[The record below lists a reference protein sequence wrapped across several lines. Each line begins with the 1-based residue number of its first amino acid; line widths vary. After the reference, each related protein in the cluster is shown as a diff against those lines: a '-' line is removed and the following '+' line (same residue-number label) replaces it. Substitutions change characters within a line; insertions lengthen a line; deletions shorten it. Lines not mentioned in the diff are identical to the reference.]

1 MVISNMPK
9 VVVGMSGGV
18 DSSVAAALLV
28 EQGYQ
33 VIGVMLRLW
42 SEPGR
47 EGRNRCCTPDSMAQ
61 ARRVA
66 SLIGFPFYSIDAK
79 ELFRQKVVDMFINGY
94 LRGLTPNPCLAC
106 NQIIRWGFLLDQAR
120 LMGADYLATG
130 HYARLSILDNG
141 AVQLLEGIDQN
152 KDQSYVLSVLNQ
164 EQLSHT
170 ILPLGN
176 YKKPEVRLL
185 AHKYNLPVAE
195 RAESQ
200 DLCFLGGINYR
211 LFMHAHVPEAM
222 KPGLIVNHQGDILG
236 KHEGLAYYTIG
247 QRKGI
252 RISAANPLYVIEK
265 KLDENKLIVGPASEL
280 GFQRLKANRV
290 NWIGDKPADSL
301 IRAQVKTRYK
311 AKKVWS
317 TIKQQPDSGLLFE
330 FDEPQRDLTP
340 GQNAVIY
347 QDDVCL
353 GSGLIQEVFK

>member
-1 MVISNMPK
+1 MSNMPK

-28 EQGYQ
+28 EQGYE
-33 VIGVMLRLW
+33 VIGVILRLW
-42 SEPGR
+42 SEPSR
-47 EGRNRCCTPDSMAQ
+47 EGSNRCCTPDSMAQ

-66 SLIGFPFYSIDAK
+66 ALLGFPFYTIDAK
-79 ELFRQKVVDMFINGY
+79 ELFHHVVVEMFMAEY
-94 LRGLTPNPCLAC
+94 SRGLTPNPCITC
-106 NQIIRWGFLLDQAR
+106 NQIIRWGFLLNRAQ

-130 HYARLSILDNG
+130 HYARLNKLVNG
-141 AVQLLEGIDQN
+141 TVQLLEGIDLN
-152 KDQSYVLSVLNQ
+152 KDQSYVLSILNQ

-176 YKKPEVRLL
+176 YTKPEVRQL
-185 AHKYNLPVAE
+185 AHKFNLPVAE

-200 DLCFLGGINYR
+200 DLCFLGGIDYR
-211 LFMHAHVPEAM
+211 LFLQVHNPGAI
-222 KPGLIVNHQGDILG
+222 KPGLIVNRQGDILG

-252 RISAANPLYVIEK
+252 RISAATPLYVIEK
-265 KLDENKLIVGPASEL
+265 NLDENMLVVGSESEL
-280 GFQRLKANRV
+280 GFSKLIAYNI
-290 NWIGDKPADSL
+290 NWIGDKPADVI

-311 AKKVWS
+311 AKKAWS
-317 TIKQQPDSGLLFE
+317 TIRQLPDKVLLFE

-347 QDDVCL
+347 QDNVCL
-353 GSGLIQEVFK
+353 GSGIIKEVYK